1 MTTRVGDNILVE
13 LNQVTQMGT
22 PWQVRVYKKVLGFKK
37 QVSCDWFLDE
47 GQATRFAEQIAKELG
62 SSDSTANLK
71 QRKPGWT
78 LRRPS
83 H

>member
-1 MTTRVGDNILVE
+1 MTIPAGNNLLVE
-13 LNQVTQMGT
+13 LNQIPQMGT
-22 PWQVRVYKKVLGFKK
+22 PWQVRVYKKILGFKK

-47 GQATRFAEQIAKELG
+47 RQAKRFAEQLAKELG
-62 SSDSTANLK
+62 SSDSTSNLE